1 MEDQENTDKFKDVVF
16 NGIALPPGAV
26 FIKTEIVEHPVQLR
40 AGQNLQT
47 ENQNQSFI
55 NKVKSFTLAMASKAL
70 QPAASRAQRR
80 ARLAVCAGCRHF
92 KPTGDFRIGFCGACG
107 CGESKLAT
115 LAVKS
120 RILRSSCP
128 RNLWD
133 AAISLPILPPAPPDA
148 PPEA

>member
-1 MEDQENTDKFKDVVF
+1 MEDQENTDKFKDVIF

-26 FIKTEIVEHPVQLR
+26 FIKTEIVEHPPVKLR
-40 AGQNLQT
+40 EGQNLQT

-80 ARLAVCAGCRHF
+80 ARLATCAECRHF

-107 CGESKLAT
+107 CGESKLST

-133 AAISLPILPPAPPDA
+133 AAISLPILPPAPP
-148 PPEA
+148 EA